1 MLMSASCILGDLA
14 MPAIYKYICV
24 EKGSFVL
31 NIGRMWLYAREKLW
45 LCKIFIYI
53 TMEILCFF
61 TFRFVN
67 LSSL

>member
-14 MPAIYKYICV
+14 MPAIHKYIYIYV

-45 LCKIFIYI
+45 LCKIYI
-53 TMEILCFF
+53 LYIEQ
-61 TFRFVN
+61 RK
-67 LSSL
+67 